1 MALSSRKPP
10 HRGFTLIEL
19 LVVIAIIGVL
29 VALLMPAVQG
39 AREAARRTQCTN
51 NLKQIG
57 VALYNYHTALN
68 ALPPAKVYGTGG
80 TVSNGGKGLV
90 LNTTGFTILLN
101 QLEQASL
108 HHAYNFSMPSSNAV
122 LAGSPN
128 TNVMG
133 LPAGQ
138 LINSTSVGTAIASF
152 VCPSD
157 PTSPR
162 TEMDPTGSSGG
173 GTQYS
178 RLNAR
183 RSNYVLCVA
192 RYDENTSILGRPK
205 DRGVFGNDTSVRI
218 DDIRD
223 GTAQTCMVGESLQF
237 HFKDAYGPYWGC
249 GSWASTHGVVYPTTN
264 PLHKMTLPNAP
275 STAGPNPQK
284 LPDAWVMG
292 SSHSG
297 GLNMLFSDGGV
308 RFIKNTIDPTIWAAI
323 QTINRGE
330 VVGSDSY

>member
-1 MALSSRKPP
+1 MNMTRR
-10 HRGFTLIEL
+10 RGFTLIEL

-57 VALYNYHTALN
+57 LALHNYHSALN
-68 ALPPAKVYGTGG
+68 AMPPAKIYGLGG
-80 TVSNGGKGLV
+80 PSTVSNGGKGTV
-90 LNTTGFTILLN
+90 LNTTGFTMLLN
-101 QLEQASL
+101 QLEQAAL

-122 LAGSPN
+122 VAGTPN
-128 TNVMG
+128 INVMG
-133 LPAGQ
+133 LAAGGQ
-138 LINSTSVGTAIASF
+138 VVNSTVVGTVIATF

-157 PTSPR
+157 PSSPAPVN
-162 TEMDPTGSSGG
+162 DPTGSAGG

-183 RSNYVLCVA
+183 RSNYVLCAA
-192 RYDENTSILGRPK
+192 RYDENVSINGRPK

-223 GTAQTCMVGESLQF
+223 GTTQTCMVGESVQT
-237 HFKDAYGPYWGC
+237 HINSGYGPYWGC

-264 PLHKMTLPNAP
+264 PIYKQYVPNAP
-275 STAGPNPQK
+275 STLSANPQK
-284 LPDAWVMG
+284 LPDAWVMS
-292 SSHSG
+292 SSHSS
-297 GLNMLFSDGGV
+297 GLNMLFADGGV
-308 RFIKNTIDPTIWAAI
+308 RFIKNSIDPAIWSAI
-323 QTINRGE
+323 QTINKGE
-330 VVGSDSY
+330 VVGADAL